1 MTKVAI
7 PIRPVRTREDHRAA
21 VARIEQIM
29 NAAPGTAESDELD
42 MLATLVDAFEAK
54 HDPIDLPDPIAV
66 ILSR

>member
-1 MTKVAI
+1 
-7 PIRPVRTREDHRAA
+7 
-21 VARIEQIM
+21 M